1 MDLYLI
7 VQLVNNFVFQCLIV
21 LFQQLSLI
29 LQKIRFCLLN
39 NMRIS
44 DEAVAAAKEYIAGAY
59 GENYICP
66 YKRVW
71 KTKSATA
78 AQDAHEAIRPSV
90 PSLTPDE
97 VDNAARLAGAM
108 GDLNGN
114 MSRGRRTGRLLTL
127 YRSKGLFGALFE
139 RGSRGIHNLSH
150 PFLYQVIVCQY
161 LKECILS
168 GRHAKQN
175 TMKKG
180 GSQN

>member
-1 MDLYLI
+1 VRFGLWFNVPERPELFYES
-7 VQLVNNFVFQCLIV
+7 VFRVKIWIFGRVSSNRGYPLCIQRKKHGNRTRKNG
-21 LFQQLSLI
+21 
-29 LQKIRFCLLN
+29 QKEKKKDSRN
-39 NMRIS
+39 
-44 DEAVAAAKEYIAGAY
+44 DQEQK
-59 GENYICP
+59 GEN
-66 YKRVW
+66 V
-71 KTKSATA
+71 A
-78 AQDAHEAIRPSV
+78 
-90 PSLTPDE
+90 
-97 VDNAARLAGAM
+97 AARLAGAM

>member
-1 MDLYLI
+1 MYS
-7 VQLVNNFVFQCLIV
+7 VKKHGNRTRKNG
-21 LFQQLSLI
+21 
-29 LQKIRFCLLN
+29 QKEKKKDSRN
-39 NMRIS
+39 DQEQKGQN
-44 DEAVAAAKEYIAGAY
+44 VA
-59 GENYICP
+59 
-66 YKRVW
+66 
-71 KTKSATA
+71 
-78 AQDAHEAIRPSV
+78 
-90 PSLTPDE
+90 
-97 VDNAARLAGAM
+97 AARLAGAM

-175 TMKKG
+175 TMVKWEKG
-180 GSQN
+180 KLKAQI

>member
-1 MDLYLI
+1 M
-7 VQLVNNFVFQCLIV
+7 CLGV
-21 LFQQLSLI
+21 APPYCTGERFGLWLNVPGRPELFYESGFGVKIWIFGWVSSNRGYPLCIQRKKHGNRTRKNG
-29 LQKIRFCLLN
+29 QKEKKKDSRN
-39 NMRIS
+39 
-44 DEAVAAAKEYIAGAY
+44 DQEQK
-59 GENYICP
+59 GEN
-66 YKRVW
+66 V
-71 KTKSATA
+71 A
-78 AQDAHEAIRPSV
+78 
-90 PSLTPDE
+90 
-97 VDNAARLAGAM
+97 AARLAGAM

>member
-1 MDLYLI
+1 MRFGLWFNVPERPELFYES
-7 VQLVNNFVFQCLIV
+7 VFRVKIWIFGRVSSNRGYPLCIQRKKHGNRTRKNG
-21 LFQQLSLI
+21 
-29 LQKIRFCLLN
+29 QK
-39 NMRIS
+39 
-44 DEAVAAAKEYIAGAY
+44 EKK
-59 GENYICP
+59 GEN
-66 YKRVW
+66 V
-71 KTKSATA
+71 A
-78 AQDAHEAIRPSV
+78 
-90 PSLTPDE
+90 
-97 VDNAARLAGAM
+97 AARLAGAM

>member
-1 MDLYLI
+1 M
-7 VQLVNNFVFQCLIV
+7 
-21 LFQQLSLI
+21 
-29 LQKIRFCLLN
+29 
-39 NMRIS
+39 
-44 DEAVAAAKEYIAGAY
+44 A
-59 GENYICP
+59 
-66 YKRVW
+66 
-71 KTKSATA
+71 
-78 AQDAHEAIRPSV
+78 
-90 PSLTPDE
+90 
-97 VDNAARLAGAM
+97 AARLAGAM

-180 GSQN
+180 GKSKLKFNKIREGVCVTLFMNKKSVQNVKFIFLID